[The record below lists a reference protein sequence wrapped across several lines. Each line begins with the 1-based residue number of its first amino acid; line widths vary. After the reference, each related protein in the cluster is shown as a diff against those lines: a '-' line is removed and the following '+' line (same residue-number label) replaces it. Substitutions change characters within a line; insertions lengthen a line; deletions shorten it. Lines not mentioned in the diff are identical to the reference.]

1 MFAPNVDNRLGA
13 LLTRLGLVSQDE
25 VSMALNAGVDRRLP
39 IGKMFILQERLSAQV
54 LRLVVD
60 AQWMLK
66 DRMLKEEEA
75 FEAVDVAHRNSWNL
89 NDALVTIGVEANPT
103 KGSRLGEL
111 LVNANVLSEVSVR
124 ESLGLTAATELP
136 LGRILIIRGVLSDG
150 IVWNAVNLQRSMR
163 KGEITLEHAVSLLK
177 LVREDLQCPNFRL
190 GELLIASK
198 QLEKAQIEEAL
209 AEAARVEKAAEEVL
223 VDTGYIDRDM
233 LNRTIEVH
241 RLLRLN
247 RVDYPSALQL
257 LQNDTSID
265 RLEELRKA
273 ASADGTDLSLY
284 EFLRLSGYFAKG
296 KLSSFVGRMAE
307 DKAFMLELL
316 SSQNFQAERS
326 LRKSVE
332 NIIGSSELLATAL
345 SAYYPGDRELLSL
358 SERIVESVNS
368 NSMTVESGLLDYADH
383 VQLYRV

>member
-25 VSMALNAGVDRRLP
+25 VSMALHAGVERRLP
-39 IGKMFILQERLSAQV
+39 IGKMFILQEKLSAQV

-66 DRMLKEEEA
+66 DQMLKEEEA
-75 FEAVDVAHRNSWNL
+75 FEAVHVAHRNSWSL

-111 LVNANVLSEVSVR
+111 LINADILSEVSIK
-124 ESLGLTAATELP
+124 ESLGMTAATELP
-136 LGRILIIRGVLSDG
+136 LGRILIIRGVLSEG
-150 IVWNAVNLQRSMR
+150 IVWNAVNLQRSLR
-163 KGEITLEHAVSLLK
+163 KGEITLDHAVSLLK

-198 QLEKAQIEEAL
+198 QIAKLQIVQAM
-209 AEAARVEKAAEEVL
+209 AEAARSEIAAEEVL
-223 VDTGYIDRDM
+223 VEAGFIDRDM

-257 LQNDTSID
+257 LQNDDQSD
-265 RLEELRKA
+265 HLEELSKA
-273 ASADGTDLSLY
+273 ASHAGSTDLSLY
-284 EFLRLSGYFAKG
+284 EFLRLSGYFSRG
-296 KLSSFVGRMAE
+296 KLQSFVGKLAE
-307 DKAFMLELL
+307 DKKLMLDLL
-316 SSQNFQAERS
+316 SSLDLPVERS
-326 LRKSVE
+326 VRKSVE
-332 NIIGSSELLATAL
+332 AIIGNSELLATAL
-345 SAYYPGDRELLSL
+345 TAYYPSDRDLLEL
-358 SERIVESVNS
+358 SEGIVQSVNS
-368 NSMTVESGLLDYADH
+368 SAITAETGLLDYAD
-383 VQLYRV
+383 RVS